1 MTNYFFRCFDDG
13 ELMMCD
19 YKYCPKVYHLA
30 CLGRDKMPREKWFC
44 PWHHCVVCGKK
55 SVYHCI
61 HCPNGYCEAH
71 NTLKEHDELGLICDE
86 HRDDIADLIKFY
98 RRVGGITY
106 LTKDPNYPNEARVK
120 MLSKLGKENS
130 EPVYSEDDMPLK
142 IVARKKEKLSSG
154 NKRKTLAE
162 KYSSRPSSNAAGGI
176 KAKYKNRPFG
186 QANPFQVGTSKTSIK
201 TPKSKPK
208 PKIRVQLKNPKKSQ
222 ERKSRKTIQET
233 KEKNQEKR
241 RKS

>member
-1 MTNYFFRCFDDG
+1 
-13 ELMMCD
+13 
-19 YKYCPKVYHLA
+19 
-30 CLGRDKMPREKWFC
+30 MPREKWFC

-186 QANPFQVGTSKTSIK
+186 QANPFQVGTSKTS
-201 TPKSKPK
+201 KSKPK
-208 PKIRVQLKNPKKSQ
+208 PKIRVQLKKPKKSQ